1 MNLNDDH
8 ILDMVNKL
16 IITDRLN
23 KSQILKVIK
32 LVSISND
39 LIDLRDNLNWE
50 TSKKN
55 FSLK

>member
-50 TSKKN
+50 TSNEKT
-55 FSLK
+55 LV

>member
-23 KSQILKVIK
+23 RSQILNVIQ
-32 LVSISND
+32 LVSISSD

-50 TSKKN
+50 TSNKK
-55 FSLK
+55 F

>member
-1 MNLNDDH
+1 MNVNDDH
-8 ILDMVNKL
+8 ILDMLNKL

-50 TSKKN
+50 TSNKK
-55 FSLK
+55 F

>member
-39 LIDLRDNLNWE
+39 LIDLRDNLIWRHLI
-50 TSKKN
+50 KN
-55 FSLK
+55 FTSR

>member
-1 MNLNDDH
+1 MNLNDDN
-8 ILDMVNKL
+8 ILDMINKL

-50 TSKKN
+50 TSNEKT
-55 FSLK
+55 LV